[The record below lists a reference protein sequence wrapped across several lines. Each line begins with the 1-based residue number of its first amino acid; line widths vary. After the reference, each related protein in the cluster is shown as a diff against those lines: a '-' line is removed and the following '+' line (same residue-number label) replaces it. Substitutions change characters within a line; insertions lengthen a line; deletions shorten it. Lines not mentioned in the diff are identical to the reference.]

1 MQIGF
6 IGLGSIGLPMAIN
19 LNKSGFS
26 LKVHTRSR
34 LSESASGLDGCNT
47 CSNPYEVAKDVD
59 ILIICVTDDKAVEDV
74 LFGKYGAFRSLKN
87 TAVVIDF
94 STISYLSSLK
104 FYEKL
109 KTQNILYVDSPVT
122 GGTEA
127 AKSASLTVF
136 VGGNQTDLDFVNPI
150 YKCIGGSIFY
160 FDKVGNGQKVKVLNQ
175 ILVAGAFASLAE
187 ALALGEKFDL
197 PMEKVVNSLTT
208 GAGSSWALK
217 HRALFMINDNYPLGF
232 KLELHQKDLKIAL
245 DSSSLV
251 GVEMPITEAVF
262 DIEQELIKL
271 GYGSEDVSC
280 LRRLNK

>member
-34 LSESASGLDGCNT
+34 LNESASGLDGCRA

-59 ILIICVTDDKAVEDV
+59 ILIICVTDDQAVEDV
-74 LFGKYGAFRSLKN
+74 LFGEYGALSSLKN
-87 TAVVIDF
+87 RAVVLDF
-94 STISYLSSLK
+94 STISYLSSLR
-104 FYEKL
+104 FSQKL
-109 KTQNILYVDSPVT
+109 KTKNILYIDSPVS

-127 AKSASLTVF
+127 AKSSSLTVF
-136 VGGNQTDLDFVNPI
+136 VGGNQPDLEFLNPV

-160 FDKVGNGQKVKVLNQ
+160 FEKVGNGQKVKALNQ

-187 ALALGEKFDL
+187 ALALGQKFDL
-197 PMEKVVNSLTT
+197 PMDKVVNSLTT
-208 GAGSSWALK
+208 GAGSSWALE
-217 HRALFMINDNYPLGF
+217 HRALFMINGNYPLGF

-245 DSSSLV
+245 DSSSSV
-251 GVEMPITEAVF
+251 GVEMPITQAVF
-262 DIEQELIKL
+262 DIEQELMKL
-271 GYGSEDVSC
+271 GYGGEDVSC